1 MFIADNESLI
11 MLRICSVTSKCT
23 GKKRK
28 KQVQVFP
35 WAPSVCGDLWPQLF
49 GDGGPPLSGNASSV
63 GYHGRWN
70 KFLVPPFHGLHARP
84 RVQVNLA
91 ITRQGARPRV
101 VTLFF
106 FCPFFVWRQ
115 RLIDIV
121 CLVLVLFSVFLPG
134 RCRSLK
140 YWPEEENIVCL
151 LPDPADAVCWN
162 SSLASHDPV
171 IPYVG
176 SLALAGGGSP
186 NHKPERQETNF
197 FANWPFSG
205 FFPQLC
211 P

>member
-35 WAPSVCGDLWPQLF
+35 WAPRVRGDLWPQLF
-49 GDGGPPLSGNASSV
+49 GHGGPPLSGNASSV
-63 GYHGRWN
+63 GYRGRWN

-91 ITRQGARPRV
+91 MIRQGARPRV

-106 FCPFFVWRQ
+106 FCPF
-115 RLIDIV
+115 
-121 CLVLVLFSVFLPG
+121 LFGVRDSEALSVSFSSCSLSVFLPG

-140 YWPEEENIVCL
+140 ILARRRKHCL
-151 LPDPADAVCWN
+151 
-162 SSLASHDPV
+162 S
-171 IPYVG
+171 ITG
-176 SLALAGGGSP
+176 SGRRCCFL
-186 NHKPERQETNF
+186 E
-197 FANWPFSG
+197 
-205 FFPQLC
+205 
-211 P
+211 